1 MLNRANTVRV
11 ALTLALFA
19 IVLAL
24 SLSADF
30 YSSSMVDAFMAMALS
45 GAVVILLVVQPSWI
59 NLAAVAVGSLIL
71 AGLDYRL
78 LGFPP
83 KLMAAFS
90 FAGLSAWPCWA
101 RAPSGRRNCS
111 PTKTT
116 IARSFYM
123 PSCPRFYL

>member
-71 AGLDYRL
+71 RVSTIVSWVPAQAYGCVFLRRIKRSGVL
-78 LGFPP
+78 
-83 KLMAAFS
+83 
-90 FAGLSAWPCWA
+90 A

-111 PTKTT
+111 PPKL
-116 IARSFYM
+116 RSHALSICL
-123 PSCPRFYL
+123 PAAVYL

>member
-59 NLAAVAVGSLIL
+59 NLAAVAV
-71 AGLDYRL
+71 
-78 LGFPP
+78 
-83 KLMAAFS
+83 AA
-90 FAGLSAWPCWA
+90 
-101 RAPSGRRNCS
+101 
-111 PTKTT
+111 
-116 IARSFYM
+116 
-123 PSCPRFYL
+123 